1 MHLQPCDRCGAI
13 NKRTAKNCYKCDSG
27 FTHPAEPEL
36 DIDPAP
42 AILDK
47 DVASLALKDGDLARE
62 HTPAPLEP
70 AQSASA
76 PPQVYE
82 LVSSARAATTS
93 GSSRTWRFV
102 TSAIL
107 FAAIAIFVYYSSE
120 QSSPPAKKQPVMQLA
135 PSVSGTLISADA
147 TAPIVAPPIV
157 APPVEAALAPTSTT
171 PKTAV
176 DASELAEP
184 LALASR
190 AVSAAPTVRPSVTT
204 RAEVK
209 TRQDPPIFKDCPQ
222 AVAALGLCNP
232 GTKQE
237 K

>member
-13 NKRTAKNCYKCDSG
+13 NKRTAKNCYKCNAG
-27 FTHPAEPEL
+27 FTHPAEPEPEL
-36 DIDPAP
+36 QIDPAP

-62 HTPAPLEP
+62 RTPAHLEATHAP
-70 AQSASA
+70 PA

-82 LVSSARAATTS
+82 LVSSERAATAT
-93 GSSRTWRFV
+93 GSWRAWRV
-102 TSAIL
+102 AASAIL
-107 FAAIAIFVYYSSE
+107 FAAIATSVYYSSE
-120 QSSPPAKKQPVMQLA
+120 QSAPPAKKQAVTQLA

-147 TAPIVAPPIV
+147 IPPAVA
-157 APPVEAALAPTSTT
+157 APVEAASAPISTT
-171 PKTAV
+171 PKPADEPEEAAV
-176 DASELAEP
+176 P
-184 LALASR
+184 LVHAPTV
-190 AVSAAPTVRPSVTT
+190 VSAAPTVRPSLATH
-204 RAEVK
+204 ADVK
-209 TRQDPPIFKDCPQ
+209 PRQDPPVFKECPQ